1 MKTAAKLVTTQSA
14 LDKALAEDVID
25 LIVDAPNGAW
35 LEIRH
40 DGLVR
45 LWESSRVEARGFSRV
60 VARES
65 SRVEARDSS
74 RVVAWDSS
82 SVVAWESSR
91 VEARESSRVEA
102 RDSSSV
108 EAGRWVV
115 VHLWSQRVTLTGTGH
130 IIDMTAVDL
139 ADVDIWR
146 EYVGADRPA
155 DPDADHLVVGRVSS
169 QDHEGRLERDGRIT
183 IGCWA
188 GDVSGL
194 RALAAGKRWPSRADA
209 ETRARFAPRLVAFA
223 DMCEAQIEAWSTSE
237 AVQ

>member
-35 LEIRH
+35 LEIWH

-45 LWESSRVEARGFSRV
+45 LWESSRVVARG
-60 VARES
+60 S
-65 SRVEARDSS
+65 SRVEAWDSS
-74 RVVAWDSS
+74 RVV
-82 SVVAWESSR
+82 
-91 VEARESSRVEA
+91 
-102 RDSSSV
+102 
-108 EAGRWVV
+108 AGRWVV

-146 EYVGADRPA
+146 EHVGAYRPA
-155 DPDADHLVVGRVSS
+155 DPDAEWLVVGRVSS
-169 QDHEGRLERDGRIT
+169 QDHEGRLGRDGRIT

-194 RALAAGKRWPSRADA
+194 RALAAGKRWPSGADA